1 VAGLLGVHGHTWR
14 AIKQRL
20 LALGLIVIKDV
31 TSRAQRADSSA
42 MYFACLAMLLIP
54 SRRRNA
60 TKVSYVDGCILR

>member
-1 VAGLLGVHGHTWR
+1 MR
-14 AIKQRL
+14 ARMSVNDPKQTSTGCYSYGTLR
-20 LALGLIVIKDV
+20 VDVSV
-31 TSRAQRADSSA
+31 TSRAQRADPSA